1 MGLTWMLVVIAGC
14 VALAGCIAAVLFRPM
29 GAQRR
34 RLRPLANTGRLT
46 LLPEYARAVR
56 ARTVAAVVTIV
67 LLVVMFAGS
76 VIVAARPT
84 GLPTTATR
92 FGGGDPE
99 DVMICVGAPPT
110 DPAVAASLGYFAGHV
125 DDFGTQR
132 IGLTSANRRVI
143 PLTRDYQYAK
153 QTLSDYAQ
161 PAGQRGDVAAFS
173 APVTYVDYTAN
184 LDDLLSL
191 CLTGFPGF
199 DQPTA
204 QRRSLIYVGPDS
216 TPPGDPALFTPDR
229 LRALA
234 VTGAVQVNAVLTGP
248 DSGAM
253 SALAR
258 DTGGRALS
266 AGPSVTASLD
276 DIRAHP
282 PAARFSEDANGDAAP
297 ESPDVPVLIAL
308 AAAVALAGW
317 PMVQRR

>member
-14 VALAGCIAAVLFRPM
+14 LALAGCIAAVWIRPM

-46 LLPEYARAVR
+46 RLPEYLRAVR

-67 LLVVMFAGS
+67 LLVVMFVAS
-76 VIVAARPT
+76 VVVAARPT

-99 DVMICVGAPPT
+99 DVMLCAGAPPT
-110 DPAVAASLGYFAGHV
+110 DPAVAAALGYFAGHV
-125 DDFGTQR
+125 DGFGTQR

-153 QTLSDYAQ
+153 QTLSDYAR
-161 PAGQRGDVAAFS
+161 PADQRGDVAPFS
-173 APVTYVDYTAN
+173 APVTYVDYSAN
-184 LDDLLSL
+184 LDDLLTL
-191 CLTGFPGF
+191 CLTGFPDF
-199 DQPTA
+199 EQPTA

-216 TPPGDPALFTPDR
+216 TPPGDPALFSPDR

-234 VTGAVQVNAVLTGP
+234 ESGEVQVNAVVTGR
-248 DSGAM
+248 DDGAL
-253 SALAR
+253 SSLAR

-266 AGPSVTASLD
+266 SGPSVTASLD
-276 DIRAHP
+276 DIRGHP
-282 PAARFSEDANGDAAP
+282 PAARWGASADGDAAP

-308 AAAVALAGW
+308 AAALALAGW
-317 PMVQRR
+317 PMVERR